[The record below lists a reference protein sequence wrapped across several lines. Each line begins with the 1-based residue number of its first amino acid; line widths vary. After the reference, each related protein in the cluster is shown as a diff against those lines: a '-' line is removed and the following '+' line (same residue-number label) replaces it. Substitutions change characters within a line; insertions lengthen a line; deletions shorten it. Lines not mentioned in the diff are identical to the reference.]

1 MQAERKFL
9 QAQWRS
15 KNKALQIKAAELAT
29 KLTEEHLG
37 EYKGVKDY
45 IAVRSLR
52 DRLIEGAEKNFLGYY
67 KGEAGVWDKLV
78 RAYEIESEQFRS
90 HLTVNFA
97 GWSVNLLPAKRSTL
111 LTWPC
116 WHHLHT
122 IIFTR
127 CKLACIL

>member
-29 KLTEEHLG
+29 KLTEEYLE

-78 RAYEIESEQFRS
+78 GAYEIESEHIRS
-90 HLTVNFA
+90 HLTVD
-97 GWSVNLLPAKRSTL
+97 
-111 LTWPC
+111 
-116 WHHLHT
+116 
-122 IIFTR
+122 
-127 CKLACIL
+127 LAS